1 MSDAPHDEALAVSF
15 QGDDPPAELDKVLPD
30 EKHAGVSLQRHG
42 GDVQQAVALP
52 LQQLV
57 ELLFQEDL
65 TGDHLFW
72 CSFLTHRGLVVWSL
86 GPDWS
91 HLADPQLVRAALDR
105 SELVKHGDAVL
116 SVGRWRI
123 FHAEQG
129 FIPEW
134 P

>member
-1 MSDAPHDEALAVSF
+1 MNGVPHDVAFAASF
-15 QGDDPPAELDKVLPD
+15 QGNDPPAELDKILPD

-57 ELLFQEDL
+57 EVLFQEDL
-65 TGDHLFW
+65 KGD
-72 CSFLTHRGLVVWSL
+72 LVVTLISHAGVSFCSSF
-86 GPDWS
+86 GPGWS

-105 SELVKHGDAVL
+105 SELVKHDDAVF
-116 SVGRWRI
+116 SVGRWRL

-129 FIPEW
+129 FVPEW